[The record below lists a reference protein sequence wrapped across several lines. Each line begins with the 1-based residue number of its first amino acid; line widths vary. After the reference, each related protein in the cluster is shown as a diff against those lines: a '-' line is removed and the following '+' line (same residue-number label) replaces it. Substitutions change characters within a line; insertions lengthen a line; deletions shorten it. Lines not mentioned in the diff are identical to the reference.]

1 MSAPRLAVRHSCFPE
16 EGAEK
21 VTTILAP
28 LSEDSRGEVP
38 SATSLPLHHE
48 KGQNPDCPVHTA
60 ASWDHNHG
68 LSWGTVLGRRGGQG
82 LQPRGMPG
90 PWGRNRGG
98 VRASVPPK
106 HRGWEW
112 MGQQT
117 WSQEG
122 ARPGP
127 READREQQ
135 GVTSKATS
143 YLFSLD
149 VPGLKHLG
157 QYVLH
162 ACTSPANPTGV
173 WRLGV
178 CPPCAHTCPDVQCG
192 QISLAL
198 VTSDEV

>member
-1 MSAPRLAVRHSCFPE
+1 
-16 EGAEK
+16 
-21 VTTILAP
+21 
-28 LSEDSRGEVP
+28 
-38 SATSLPLHHE
+38 
-48 KGQNPDCPVHTA
+48 
-60 ASWDHNHG
+60 
-68 LSWGTVLGRRGGQG
+68 
-82 LQPRGMPG
+82 
-90 PWGRNRGG
+90 
-98 VRASVPPK
+98 
-106 HRGWEW
+106 

-135 GVTSKATS
+135 GVTSKVTS

-149 VPGLKHLG
+149 VLGLKHLG

-178 CPPCAHTCPDVQCG
+178 
-192 QISLAL
+192 
-198 VTSDEV
+198 